1 MGEEKI
7 FLEGNGDEGQATAGA
22 AKAVQPV
29 TPEEKRFSEGE
40 SAGRSAAA
48 DAAPAARSDAPA
60 PVPSKQSSVPS
71 SGASAAAS
79 AVPPAPPPDAHSK
92 NSPSSSLAAISSSR
106 SPLEQKV
113 IDEALKKCFDPE
125 IPVNIWELGLIY
137 SVAVSPEGVAQVSM
151 TLTAPGCPVAGSLP
165 GEVEAKVKAVPG
177 VTDAKVELVWEPP
190 WNADM
195 MSRVAR
201 VMLGM

>member
-1 MGEEKI
+1 MSEEKI
-7 FLEGNGDEGQATAGA
+7 FLEGNRAEGKGAPDAATAVQA
-22 AKAVQPV
+22 AVP
-29 TPEEKRFSEGE
+29 
-40 SAGRSAAA
+40 
-48 DAAPAARSDAPA
+48 SDA
-60 PVPSKQSSVPS
+60 PSKQSSS
-71 SGASAAAS
+71 SSS
-79 AVPPAPPPDAHSK
+79 
-92 NSPSSSLAAISSSR
+92 SPSSSSAASSSP

-137 SVAVSPEGVAQVSM
+137 SIRVSPEGVAHVQM
-151 TLTAPGCPVAGSLP
+151 TLTAPACPVAGTLP

-177 VTDAKVELVWEPP
+177 VTDAKVELVWDPP

>member
-7 FLEGNGDEGQATAGA
+7 LLEGNRAGSDTEAHAATAA
-22 AKAVQPV
+22 QP
-29 TPEEKRFSEGE
+29 
-40 SAGRSAAA
+40 
-48 DAAPAARSDAPA
+48 AAPPDA
-60 PVPSKQSSVPS
+60 PSKQSS
-71 SGASAAAS
+71 
-79 AVPPAPPPDAHSK
+79 
-92 NSPSSSLAAISSSR
+92 SSSSSSH
-106 SPLEQKV
+106 SPLEQKI

-137 SVAVSPEGVAQVSM
+137 SVSVSPEGAANVQM
-151 TLTAPGCPVAGSLP
+151 TLTAPACPVAGSLP

-177 VTDAKVELVWEPP
+177 ITDAKVELVWDPP

>member
-1 MGEEKI
+1 MSEENV
-7 FLEGNGDEGQATAGA
+7 FSEGNKDIGTAA
-22 AKAVQPV
+22 AAAAPAVQP
-29 TPEEKRFSEGE
+29 
-40 SAGRSAAA
+40 
-48 DAAPAARSDAPA
+48 DAPA
-60 PVPSKQSSVPS
+60 PVPSQK
-71 SGASAAAS
+71 
-79 AVPPAPPPDAHSK
+79 
-92 NSPSSSLAAISSSR
+92 SSSSSASR

-137 SVAVSPEGVAQVSM
+137 SVTVSPEGAANVKM
-151 TLTAPGCPVAGSLP
+151 TLTAPACPVAGSLP

-177 VTDAKVELVWEPP
+177 ITGAKVELVWDPP